1 MLVGTLS
8 RGGEVSSGESHFV
21 PSCPHSPLSPN
32 TALSPE
38 EAESALEAAHYF
50 TEDSSSE
57 GEHSLPLASG
67 SVPSRVAEGRAGGLQ
82 PSPGMGVC
90 CTGELQNKGQGPRSI
105 LTPVSLVSAFLDPGS
120 SFPLPLLL
128 LAVPSSISSG
138 LRSGSFPALEGSRS
152 VPGGQGCPLCTW
164 LPQGPGLRLLNTPL
178 HGQEAWKLLGPEMPP
193 VWLSSE

>member
-8 RGGEVSSGESHFV
+8 RGGEVSSGESHVV

-82 PSPGMGVC
+82 PSPGMGC
-90 CTGELQNKGQGPRSI
+90 FLSTGRQDPGIWGQVGRLSSLGAPLGALWAIQCVDPEHSVTCGQ
-105 LTPVSLVSAFLDPGS
+105 LAVSL
-120 SFPLPLLL
+120 
-128 LAVPSSISSG
+128 
-138 LRSGSFPALEGSRS
+138 
-152 VPGGQGCPLCTW
+152 
-164 LPQGPGLRLLNTPL
+164 
-178 HGQEAWKLLGPEMPP
+178 
-193 VWLSSE
+193 